1 MSSTKSG
8 GGSPTS
14 NSSGE
19 EGACTGPISAWEA
32 TRETVRRIREAIR
45 MLRHH
50 PAVRIVRVS
59 RLYRSEPVGTPRP
72 ALVRQRGVRNRHG
85 PSPRDLA
92 AVLRRIESA
101 LGKAVAFPNGPR
113 TIDLDLLMFDD
124 QAAFIPRSR
133 RPPSSVQGPALR
145 PRAAGRGGARCGRSR
160 LRGNHRR
167 PPPPLSGPIGR
178 GGRLR
183 AAFHRHRGPIGVGKT
198 SLAHLLAEHFNAR
211 VVLDPADD
219 NPFLEEFYRDQ
230 AKNALQAQL
239 HFLLARFHQQ
249 AEFKQPDLFN
259 RAVISDYIFA
269 KDKIFAYQTLGDH
282 DLGLYEEIFTILDRE
297 SVRPDLVIYLQA
309 ATETLWKRIR
319 LRNRPSEREI
329 SREYLGRTSTR
340 PITTFS
346 SIIPTP
352 PARDPNDGNR
362 FRQPEGRPDDL
373 LKQIR
378 QMRRGTQYYVPMSS
392 GENPP
397 DKS

>member
-1 MSSTKSG
+1 M
-8 GGSPTS
+8 
-14 NSSGE
+14 
-19 EGACTGPISAWEA
+19 
-32 TRETVRRIREAIR
+32 REPRFIAI
-45 MLRHH
+45 
-50 PAVRIVRVS
+50 
-59 RLYRSEPVGTPRP
+59 E
-72 ALVRQRGVRNRHG
+72 
-85 PSPRDLA
+85 
-92 AVLRRIESA
+92 
-101 LGKAVAFPNGPR
+101 
-113 TIDLDLLMFDD
+113 
-124 QAAFIPRSR
+124 
-133 RPPSSVQGPALR
+133 
-145 PRAAGRGGARCGRSR
+145 
-160 LRGNHRR
+160 
-167 PPPPLSGPIGR
+167 
-178 GGRLR
+178 
-183 AAFHRHRGPIGVGKT
+183 GPIGVGKT

-319 LRNRPSEREI
+319 HRNRPSEREI
-329 SREYLGRTSTR
+329 SREYIENVNQAYNHFFFHYADTPLLVIRTTEIDFVTR
-340 PITTFS
+340 KK
-346 SIIPTP
+346 
-352 PARDPNDGNR
+352 DL
-362 FRQPEGRPDDL
+362 DDL

-378 QMRRGTQYYVPMSS
+378 QMRKGTQYYVPMSS
-392 GENPP
+392 GETLP